1 MEERINLNVSATNYD
16 QASKEISTIL
26 TMLEEMVHEEECFVI
41 SDSEFAFGWH
51 FFVVSVNR
59 ILVQKLATQ
68 MGQDFQKLKGKGVD
82 KKFLTWI
89 TKEIK
94 HKKNKAK
101 KHQGKRNCYQ
111 RRNGIRQIRDF
122 LGLENFP
129 QIVKLVCSD
138 ALKCLGMNLI

>member
-1 MEERINLNVSATNYD
+1 MDERINLNVSATNYD
-16 QASKEISTIL
+16 QTSKEISAIL

-59 ILVQKLATQ
+59 ILVQKLSSQ

-89 TKEIK
+89 SQKIK
-94 HKKNKAK
+94 QINIKAK
-101 KHQGKRNCYQ
+101 IAIKEEMESSKF
-111 RRNGIRQIRDF
+111 GIF
-122 LGLENFP
+122 
-129 QIVKLVCSD
+129 
-138 ALKCLGMNLI
+138 

>member
-16 QASKEISTIL
+16 QTSREINTML

-51 FFVVSVNR
+51 FFVVSVNKMLAQ
-59 ILVQKLATQ
+59 ILSSQ

-89 TKEIK
+89 TKEI
-94 HKKNKAK
+94 
-101 KHQGKRNCYQ
+101 
-111 RRNGIRQIRDF
+111 
-122 LGLENFP
+122 
-129 QIVKLVCSD
+129 
-138 ALKCLGMNLI
+138 